1 MTNECAC
8 ANIQTMAR
16 QMLMPKLNEAGSDCV
31 VSEWM
36 VGAGSTIQE
45 DTPVVAMQTD
55 KVIVEVPSTIA
66 GRVTRLLV
74 ASGETVQVGQ
84 PILEVE

>member
-1 MTNECAC
+1 
-8 ANIQTMAR
+8 MAR

-36 VGAGSTIQE
+36 VAAGSTIHE
-45 DTPVVAMQTD
+45 DTPVVAMETD
-55 KVIVEVPSTIA
+55 KVIVDVPSTVE
-66 GRVTRLLV
+66 GCVTRLLV
-74 ASGETVQVGQ
+74 ASGETVRVGQ